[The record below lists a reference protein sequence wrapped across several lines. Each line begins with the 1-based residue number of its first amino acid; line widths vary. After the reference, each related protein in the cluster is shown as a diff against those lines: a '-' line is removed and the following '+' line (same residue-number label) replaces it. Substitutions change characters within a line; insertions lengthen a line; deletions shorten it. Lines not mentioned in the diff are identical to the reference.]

1 MRQIPGRPQHFPSM
15 THATLE
21 KRSGRPVRLL
31 RLEMQRPLQLATMGL
46 VTTFVAEECAIAGY
60 FTPLD
65 QC

>member
-1 MRQIPGRPQHFPSM
+1 MP
-15 THATLE
+15 HATLG

-31 RLEMQRPLQLATMGL
+31 LLEMQRPLQLATMGL
-46 VTTFVAEECAIAGY
+46 VTTFCTHVAEECASAGY